1 MEQQISNTNTLIQP
15 SFNRHL
21 DALSGWRAALCAR
34 LEELLRYLGEHD
46 LAAPAALE
54 ALLNVK
60 QRLANEKLVIAF
72 VAEFSRGKSELINA
86 IFFSDAGRRVLPA
99 APGRTTMCPV
109 ELGYESGQPP
119 VLALLPIETR
129 LGNVSLAELRQQ
141 TERWQQLP
149 LVLGD
154 SMALANTLREV
165 MRTQWV
171 SEERARALGFWDDDR
186 PDDNPPRNDEGLV
199 EVPQWRHALINYP
212 HPLLQ
217 QGLVVLDTPGLNAIG
232 AEPELTLNLLPTAHA
247 TLFILAA
254 DTGVTKSDLA
264 IWRDHLGSHPL
275 ARYVVLNKIDALID
289 PLARPSE
296 VESQIEIQR
305 QATARTLDVPVSRVF
320 PLSAR
325 QGLASRIAGD
335 QAALEASRLPALEI
349 ALSEQLLPQR
359 RKMLE
364 AAVADA
370 SHEVQAHVARRIGD
384 ARRQL
389 TEQSLELNSLRGK
402 SGTRVRMMLDRVEAE
417 AAEFERCTSR
427 LHAVRVVHVRMVKDA
442 ITDLSSD
449 RLREEVEQMQMTM
462 SASIMNLA
470 AKKAFLSLCSNLRF
484 LIDRAHARGVEIRDM
499 LAPSFSRLNSEF
511 GFALSLQNGPDVG
524 RFKEDID
531 LLEKSYVQ
539 YLGVTHALRLSQPK
553 FMEQFRRMLLSK
565 LRMVFETASGEFEA
579 WNKAASLQVDHQVRD
594 RRHNFRKRREAL
606 ERIQVAAGDLER
618 RIAEVEQ
625 QDSVFRTHL
634 ERVNE
639 LAATLREHAGQM
651 DFSGVSMRI
660 DLMLGGA
667 PDASLG
673 S

>member
-1 MEQQISNTNTLIQP
+1 
-15 SFNRHL
+15 
-21 DALSGWRAALCAR
+21 
-34 LEELLRYLGEHD
+34 
-46 LAAPAALE
+46 
-54 ALLNVK
+54 
-60 QRLANEKLVIAF
+60 
-72 VAEFSRGKSELINA
+72 
-86 IFFSDAGRRVLPA
+86 
-99 APGRTTMCPV
+99 
-109 ELGYESGQPP
+109 
-119 VLALLPIETR
+119 
-129 LGNVSLAELRQQ
+129 
-141 TERWQQLP
+141 
-149 LVLGD
+149 
-154 SMALANTLREV
+154 
-165 MRTQWV
+165 
-171 SEERARALGFWDDDR
+171 
-186 PDDNPPRNDEGLV
+186 
-199 EVPQWRHALINYP
+199 
-212 HPLLQ
+212 
-217 QGLVVLDTPGLNAIG
+217 
-232 AEPELTLNLLPTAHA
+232 
-247 TLFILAA
+247 
-254 DTGVTKSDLA
+254 LA
-264 IWRDHLGSHPL
+264 IWRDHLSSHPL

-289 PLARPSE
+289 PLAQPAE
-296 VESQIEIQR
+296 VEAQIEAQR
-305 QATARTLDVPVSRVF
+305 LTTARTLDVPVSRVF

-335 QAALEASRLPALEI
+335 RAGLETSRLPALEI

-370 SHEVQAHVARRIGD
+370 SQDVQTHVARRMGD

-402 SGTRVRMMLDRVEAE
+402 SGTKVRMMLDRVEAE

-442 ITDLSSD
+442 VTDLSSD

-462 SASIMNLA
+462 SASIMNLG

-511 GFALSLQNGPDVG
+511 GFALSLQNGPDVV

-579 WNKAASLQVDHQVRD
+579 WNKAASLQVDHQLRE
-594 RRHNFRKRREAL
+594 RRQNFRKRRDAL

-625 QDSVFRTHL
+625 QDSVLRTHL
-634 ERVNE
+634 DWVNE
-639 LAATLREHAGQM
+639 LTTALREQARQM
-651 DFSGVSMRI
+651 DFSEASMRI